1 MSKIDNVYSAFLY
14 SIGIVNSAGSWYTE
28 IEKLGGEIMVSEKKK
43 ASNAKWDKE
52 NMTTLACRV
61 KKEYAAKF
69 RAACAAQGTT
79 PNAVLK
85 QAADDFMREHPAPE
99 EPMIEDENAGKD
111 ADTEA
116 RRAALLAEIRGL

>member
-1 MSKIDNVYSAFLY
+1 
-14 SIGIVNSAGSWYTE
+14 
-28 IEKLGGEIMVSEKKK
+28 MVSDARKK
-43 ASNAKWDKE
+43 ANMKWDKE
-52 NMTTLACRV
+52 NMTILGCRV

-99 EPMIEDENAGKD
+99 EPMIEGETAGK
-111 ADTEA
+111 
-116 RRAALLAEIRGL
+116 

>member
-1 MSKIDNVYSAFLY
+1 
-14 SIGIVNSAGSWYTE
+14 
-28 IEKLGGEIMVSEKKK
+28 MVSEKKK

-61 KKEYAAKF
+61 KKDYAAKF

-85 QAADDFMREHPAPE
+85 QAADDFMRVHPAP
-99 EPMIEDENAGKD
+99 IEDENAGKD

>member
-1 MSKIDNVYSAFLY
+1 MV
-14 SIGIVNSAGSWYTE
+14 TE
-28 IEKLGGEIMVSEKKK
+28 ARKR
-43 ASNAKWDKE
+43 ANAKWDKE
-52 NMTTLACRV
+52 NMTILGCKV

-99 EPMIEDENAGKD
+99 ESVIEDENAGKD

>member
-1 MSKIDNVYSAFLY
+1 
-14 SIGIVNSAGSWYTE
+14 
-28 IEKLGGEIMVSEKKK
+28 MVSDARKK
-43 ASNAKWDKE
+43 ANMKWDKE
-52 NMTTLACRV
+52 NMTILGCRV

-99 EPMIEDENAGKD
+99 EPMIKGETAGK
-111 ADTEA
+111 
-116 RRAALLAEIRGL
+116 

>member
-1 MSKIDNVYSAFLY
+1 MV
-14 SIGIVNSAGSWYTE
+14 TE
-28 IEKLGGEIMVSEKKK
+28 ARKR
-43 ASNAKWDKE
+43 ANAKWDKE
-52 NMTTLACRV
+52 NMTILGCKV

-85 QAADDFMREHPAPE
+85 QAADDFMREHPSPE
-99 EPMIEDENAGKD
+99 EPVIEDENAGKD

>member
-1 MSKIDNVYSAFLY
+1 MV
-14 SIGIVNSAGSWYTE
+14 TE
-28 IEKLGGEIMVSEKKK
+28 ARKR
-43 ASNAKWDKE
+43 ANAKWDKE
-52 NMTTLACRV
+52 NMTILGCKV

-99 EPMIEDENAGKD
+99 EPMIEGETAGK
-111 ADTEA
+111 
-116 RRAALLAEIRGL
+116 

>member
-1 MSKIDNVYSAFLY
+1 
-14 SIGIVNSAGSWYTE
+14 
-28 IEKLGGEIMVSEKKK
+28 MVSEKKK

-85 QAADDFMREHPAPE
+85 QAADDFLKEHPADEDAPAE
-99 EPMIEDENAGKD
+99 E
-111 ADTEA
+111 
-116 RRAALLAEIRGL
+116 

>member
-1 MSKIDNVYSAFLY
+1 
-14 SIGIVNSAGSWYTE
+14 
-28 IEKLGGEIMVSEKKK
+28 MVSDARKK
-43 ASNAKWDKE
+43 ANMKWDKE
-52 NMTTLACRV
+52 NMTILGCRV

-99 EPMIEDENAGKD
+99 EPVIEGETAGK
-111 ADTEA
+111 
-116 RRAALLAEIRGL
+116 

>member
-1 MSKIDNVYSAFLY
+1 MV
-14 SIGIVNSAGSWYTE
+14 TE
-28 IEKLGGEIMVSEKKK
+28 ARKR
-43 ASNAKWDKE
+43 ANAKLDKE
-52 NMTTLACRV
+52 NMTILGCKV

-99 EPMIEDENAGKD
+99 EPMIEGETAGK
-111 ADTEA
+111 
-116 RRAALLAEIRGL
+116 

>member
-1 MSKIDNVYSAFLY
+1 
-14 SIGIVNSAGSWYTE
+14 
-28 IEKLGGEIMVSEKKK
+28 MVSAARKK
-43 ASNAKWDKE
+43 ANVKWDKE
-52 NMTTLACRV
+52 NMTILGCRV

-99 EPMIEDENAGKD
+99 ETMIEDGTAGK
-111 ADTEA
+111 
-116 RRAALLAEIRGL
+116 G